1 MNKYWQTDIQF
12 LKKVGPLKAGILK
25 QHANIH
31 TYEDLL
37 LFFPRRYVDRSN
49 LLNIRELNPYENE
62 PITLIG
68 QFSQFKIIKNA
79 NKKNRL
85 TAIFSDGSGY
95 VLINWFQGIEWI
107 QKRYNQSSET
117 FMIYGKPEWI
127 QGIPTFTHP
136 EIEKLDDEGGYKK
149 IVPVYPGSEILK
161 KNGMDNRFFISV
173 IQFLLESSEKEFVEF
188 IPDEILYKLHL
199 LDRKTASHYIHQPQ
213 TISEPDY
220 GLNRFKYEEML
231 AFQWIMETKRKNY
244 KTQKAP
250 IFEKVDYFFN
260 EFYQKHLPFEL
271 TEAQKRVIKE
281 IRRDCS
287 KPFQMNRLVQG
298 DVGSGKTIV
307 AFLIMLLA
315 IDNGFQCALMAPT
328 EILANQHYQTIA
340 NWAQSI
346 QIEVALLTGST
357 KEKQRQLITNGL
369 LNGQIKILIGTHALI
384 EDYVKF
390 ANLGLTIVDEQ
401 HKFGVEQRAKLWKKR
416 SDLYPHNLVMTAT
429 PIPRTLALT
438 LYGDLDLSIIDQ
450 LPKGRKPIKTKIV
463 LETQRL
469 ELFGF
474 IKKQIEKGRQV
485 YFIYPLVEESMK
497 LDLMAV
503 KQGYEAIQRSFPN
516 TLVGIVYGKMNPE
529 DKDAEM
535 LRFKKGE
542 TKILV
547 STTVV
552 EVGVD
557 VPNANIMVIENAERF
572 GLSQLHQLRGRVG
585 RGEHQSYCFLIPNKM
600 SANIQKRLE
609 AMENFTDGFKISE
622 IDLQLRGPG
631 DFLGTRQSGLP
642 EFHSINI
649 AYDTTIIEK
658 AKNVIKE
665 YFENTHFSNFN
676 NKFLEYVNYFQ
687 TKMNLDRIN
696 A

>member
-1 MNKYWQTDIQF
+1 MNKFWQTDIQF
-12 LKKVGPLKAGILK
+12 LKKIGPIKAAILK

-37 LFFPRRYVDRSN
+37 LYFPRRYVDRSN
-49 LLNIRELNPYENE
+49 LLTIQKLTPNE
-62 PITLIG
+62 TEAITLIG
-68 QFSQFKIIKNA
+68 QFSQFQVIKSP

-85 TAIFSDGSGY
+85 TAIFSDGTGY
-95 VLINWFQGIEWI
+95 AQVTWFQGIEWI
-107 QKRYNQSSET
+107 QKRYKNSKEIW
-117 FMIYGKPEWI
+117 MIYGKPEWI
-127 QGIPTFTHP
+127 HGVPHFSHP
-136 EIEKLDDEGGYKK
+136 EIERLDDEGGYKK
-149 IVPVYPGSEILK
+149 IVPIYPSSEIFK
-161 KNGMDNRFFISV
+161 KNGMDNRFFIQV
-173 IQFLLESSEKEFVEF
+173 VEYLLQNADEEFTEFLP
-188 IPDEILYKLHL
+188 IEIVDKLHL
-199 LDRKTASHYIHQPQ
+199 LDRKTAFRYIHQPQ
-213 TISEPDY
+213 TITEPDY

-231 AFQWIMETKRKNY
+231 AFQWIMEAKRKHY

-250 IFEKVDYFFN
+250 AFEKVGYYFN
-260 EFYQKHLPFEL
+260 EFYHHHLPFEL
-271 TEAQKRVIKE
+271 TDAQKRVIKE
-281 IRRDCS
+281 IRKDCA

-307 AFLIMLLA
+307 AFLVMLLA
-315 IDNGFQCALMAPT
+315 IDNGYQCALMAPT
-328 EILANQHYQTIA
+328 EILATQHYQTITQ
-340 NWAQSI
+340 WAENI
-346 QIEVALLTGST
+346 KIETALLTGST
-357 KEKQRQLITNGL
+357 KEKHRKYIIQGL
-369 LNGQIKILIGTHALI
+369 LSGQIKILIGTHALI
-384 EDYVKF
+384 EDYVQF
-390 ANLGLTIVDEQ
+390 SNLGLTIVDEQ

-416 SDLYPHNLVMTAT
+416 KDLYPHNLVMTAT

-450 LPKGRKPIKTKIV
+450 LPKGRKPIITKIV
-463 LETQRL
+463 SEAQRL
-469 ELFGF
+469 LLYGF
-474 IKKQIEKGRQV
+474 IKKQIQKGRQV

-497 LDLMAV
+497 LDLIAV

-516 TLVGIVYGKMNPE
+516 VLVGIVHGKMKPE
-529 DKDAEM
+529 DKESEM

-585 RGEHQSYCFLIPNKM
+585 RGEHQSYCFLVPNKM
-600 SANIQKRLE
+600 NPNTKKRLE
-609 AMENFTDGFKISE
+609 AMEKFSDGFKISE

-642 EFHSINI
+642 EFHTVNI
-649 AYDTTIIEK
+649 AYDATIIEQ
-658 AKNVIKE
+658 AKKIIQE
-665 YFENTHFSNFN
+665 YILNHNGLN
-676 NKFLEYVNYFQ
+676 PHQPFLEFIQRFQ
-687 TKMNLDRIN
+687 DKMNLYQIN